1 MSMTLVADVP
11 PVITPAGKP
20 VPVRV
25 TNVPPLVAP
34 EVGEIAVTAG
44 AGAVLL
50 TTSELSSTIFPGGFA
65 SAWALDA
72 GA

>member
-1 MSMTLVADVP
+1 MTMTSVADVP

-20 VPVRV
+20 APVRI

-34 EVGEIAVTAG
+34 EVGEFAVSVG

-50 TTSELSSTIFPGGFA
+50 TTSKLSSTIFPGGFA

-72 GA
+72 GT